1 MQYLYFECI
10 WKILHLSIS
19 LTHLHS
25 SCTNFTVGKASKSS
39 NHLANALAFLL
50 FSPVAQNWLC
60 QFMANI
66 AVTLCSLRE
75 SQGKRHWTQPRVS
88 FPTDGCFFLF
98 LKILFIFLSR
108 IDSVLI
114 GRPAESVELKAGNL
128 TRSLKFM
135 HRKRKRRRRRADTQS
150 RCFSRPP
157 DDDDGP
163 PWWLRASCQ
172 TPLPTAHPF
181 VAQSLATQA
190 AWQTGRKCHSNWPQ
204 NWKWWHAHTVALPCI
219 SKQLDGKCRRRGVY
233 RLHREKNIFI
243 AHIYEKIN
251 DKMYYQYNLIN
262 HIMP

>member
-1 MQYLYFECI
+1 
-10 WKILHLSIS
+10 
-19 LTHLHS
+19 
-25 SCTNFTVGKASKSS
+25 
-39 NHLANALAFLL
+39 
-50 FSPVAQNWLC
+50 
-60 QFMANI
+60 MANI

-75 SQGKRHWTQPRVS
+75 SQGKRHSQG
-88 FPTDGCFFLF
+88 FPFPLTVVFLF

-128 TRSLKFM
+128 ARSLKFM

-190 AWQTGRKCHSNWPQ
+190 A
-204 NWKWWHAHTVALPCI
+204 
-219 SKQLDGKCRRRGVY
+219 
-233 RLHREKNIFI
+233 
-243 AHIYEKIN
+243 
-251 DKMYYQYNLIN
+251 
-262 HIMP
+262 